1 MRYCKLAVL
10 CSVLLSVTAA
20 GCASTPPSASGLA
33 LRVSVDR
40 EEYRIGDPLVAKV
53 RLHNKTSYV
62 VDVPRFD
69 AHSLKFMYGKKDS
82 HARIRR
88 EPVYSRAIAP
98 WPRTIRPG
106 GSISRRF
113 VFTRITVEEGEYA
126 LLVSF
131 KGAIADKTVLDETVY
146 SVPARFRVSGE
157 IGLKRDKVNGLVLK
171 AQAIDLA
178 KAKAGGEVTFARAVL
193 LGLGKSGLF
202 TWVVMLTEKRPQ
214 GRIRKYAVQ
223 VDAYTGRVR
232 PLELKGE
239 PSVEA
244 AKKKLQE
251 EPVNESRSASV
262 RPGSKA
268 TPRSKGAATGEDKR
282 SPEGGGPE

>member
-1 MRYCKLAVL
+1 MRYCKFAAL

-20 GCASTPPSASGLA
+20 GCATAPPSASDLA

-40 EEYRIGDPLVAKV
+40 EVYRIGDPLVAKV

-69 AHSLKFMYGKKDS
+69 AHSLKFMYSKKDS
-82 HARIRR
+82 NARIRR

-98 WPRTIRPG
+98 WPRTVEPG

-113 VFTRITVEEGEYA
+113 LFTRITVEEGECA

-131 KGAIADKTVLDETVY
+131 KGAIADKAVLDETVY

-157 IGLKRDKVNGLVLK
+157 IGIKRDKVNGLVLK

-193 LGLGKSGLF
+193 VELGKSGLF

-214 GRIRKYAVQ
+214 GRVRKYAVQ
-223 VDAYTGRVR
+223 VDAYTGKVR
-232 PLELKGE
+232 PLALKGE
-239 PSVEA
+239 PSVAA
-244 AKKKLQE
+244 AKEKLQE
-251 EPVNESRSASV
+251 EAVKETQSASV
-262 RPGSKA
+262 QPGPEV